1 MEILINSHMT
11 ISEFIAAIFDKRKI
25 AGLIAMAELPS
36 GNKAGYTLFTD
47 KENAESCLPFF
58 PSMPVNGA
66 KAVSKFTRLSSPS
79 GEVAVFL
86 HPCESRALTELV
98 KIKQARLDNLLVIS
112 FDCAGVFPFKEIS
125 LSNDKKLAAYD
136 NALEHGKNCEGLR
149 TICTSCTKF
158 SPGKNQ
164 ADIIISLI
172 GRKADSPLAISFPSD
187 KGKEAAKDI
196 GIDLSDQI
204 EPSPALETLLRER
217 EENNTK
223 LKENIHTA
231 LADTSGLIA
240 MFDRCISCHACS
252 FVCPICYCKNCYF
265 DSQTFEYFSESYFIR
280 MAEKGALRLPVD
292 RTLFQ
297 IGRLS
302 HMGMSCVACGM
313 CEDVCP
319 VNIPVSQ
326 IFMTMGSEIQALFDY
341 VPGRDPDEALPLLT
355 YSEKEFEEFE
365 D

>member
-1 MEILINSHMT
+1 MEIINSRMT
-11 ISEFIAAIFDKRKI
+11 ISEFIAALFDKRKI
-25 AGLIAMAELPS
+25 AGLVAMTELPS

-47 KENAESCLPFF
+47 KENAKSCIPFF

-66 KAVSKFTRLSSPS
+66 KAVSKLTRQSSPS

-112 FDCAGVFPFKEIS
+112 FDCAGVFPFQEIS
-125 LSNDKKLAAYD
+125 LSNEMKLQSYD
-136 NALEHGKNCEGLR
+136 NALENGKNCEGIR
-149 TICTSCTKF
+149 KTCAACTQFTPVEK
-158 SPGKNQ
+158 Q
-164 ADIIISLI
+164 ADIVISLI
-172 GRKADSPLAISFPSD
+172 GRKVDGPLAISFPSE

-196 GIDLSDQI
+196 GIDVSDHV
-204 EPSPALETLLRER
+204 EPSPAVETLFTER
-217 EENNTK
+217 EERK
-223 LKENIHTA
+223 KKIKEKIKTA
-231 LADTSGLIA
+231 LADTNGLVST
-240 MFDRCISCHACS
+240 FDRCISCRACS

-280 MAEKGALRLPVD
+280 MGKKGALRLPVD

-319 VNIPVSQ
+319 VNIPVAQ
-326 IFMTMGSEIQALFDY
+326 IFMTMGAETQALFDY
-341 VPGRDPDEALPLLT
+341 IPGRDLDEALPLLT
-355 YSEKEFEEFE
+355 YSERELEEFE